1 VADES
6 WWTPQLKSELSQG
19 DVLSP
24 IPIGSPHLPVTYLS
38 KGRVEKGSQ
47 VWLQSSKWQ
56 PDGDGIGLFLGKG
69 RVIHGLVVSHDC
81 EIDKPS
87 RSARVLIAPI
97 SQLDKLEESARQPII
112 EQKRYSLMPLPGVPQ
127 LGDYYADLRCLMWLD
142 RKIVDQNKRIASM
155 SEEGVL
161 RLQAQLIG
169 FFTRKS
175 F

>member
-1 VADES
+1 
-6 WWTPQLKSELSQG
+6 
-19 DVLSP
+19 
-24 IPIGSPHLPVTYLS
+24 
-38 KGRVEKGSQ
+38 
-47 VWLQSSKWQ
+47 
-56 PDGDGIGLFLGKG
+56 
-69 RVIHGLVVSHDC
+69 
-81 EIDKPS
+81 
-87 RSARVLIAPI
+87 
-97 SQLDKLEESARQPII
+97 
-112 EQKRYSLMPLPGVPQ
+112 MPLPGVPQ